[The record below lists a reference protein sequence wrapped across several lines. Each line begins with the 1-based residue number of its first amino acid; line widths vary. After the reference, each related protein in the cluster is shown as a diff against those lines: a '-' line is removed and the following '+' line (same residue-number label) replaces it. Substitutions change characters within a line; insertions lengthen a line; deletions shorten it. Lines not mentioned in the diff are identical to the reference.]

1 MYFIGVMAQVGTFF
15 TIALLLWGMTKMD
28 VLELLCISAMVSS
41 MVLDIVRLCL
51 VIADSDDLKSGFR
64 EAGIKF
70 ESSEKYLL
78 IKSCQDILQSYG
90 VLGKSDEV

>member
-1 MYFIGVMAQVGTFF
+1 MVANGKRYKVYDYF
-15 TIALLLWGMTKMD
+15 MTLK
-28 VLELLCISAMVSS
+28 E
-41 MVLDIVRLCL
+41 LDIVRLCL

-64 EAGIKF
+64 ESGIKF

>member
-1 MYFIGVMAQVGTFF
+1 MREIKEADLNQS
-15 TIALLLWGMTKMD
+15 IRIEMTLK
-28 VLELLCISAMVSS
+28 E
-41 MVLDIVRLCL
+41 LDIVRLCL
-51 VIADSDDLKSGFR
+51 TIADSNDLKSGFR

>member
-1 MYFIGVMAQVGTFF
+1 MREIKETDLNQS
-15 TIALLLWGMTKMD
+15 IRIEMTLK
-28 VLELLCISAMVSS
+28 ELN
-41 MVLDIVRLCL
+41 IVRLCL

-90 VLGKSDEV
+90 VLGKSDEESRQQERLGTDNNH

>member
-1 MYFIGVMAQVGTFF
+1 MREIKETDLNQS
-15 TIALLLWGMTKMD
+15 IRIEMTLK
-28 VLELLCISAMVSS
+28 E
-41 MVLDIVRLCL
+41 LDIVRLCL

-64 EAGIKF
+64 ESGIKF

-78 IKSCQDILQSYG
+78 IKRCQDILQSYG

>member
-1 MYFIGVMAQVGTFF
+1 MREIKETDLNQS
-15 TIALLLWGMTKMD
+15 IRIEMTLK
-28 VLELLCISAMVSS
+28 E
-41 MVLDIVRLCL
+41 LDIVRLCL

-78 IKSCQDILQSYG
+78 VKSCQDILQSYG

>member
-1 MYFIGVMAQVGTFF
+1 MREIKETDLNQS
-15 TIALLLWGMTKMD
+15 IRIEMTLK
-28 VLELLCISAMVSS
+28 E
-41 MVLDIVRLCL
+41 LDIVRLCL

-64 EAGIKF
+64 ESGIKF

-78 IKSCQDILQSYG
+78 NKSCQDILQSYG

>member
-1 MYFIGVMAQVGTFF
+1 MREIKETDLNQS
-15 TIALLLWGMTKMD
+15 IRIEMTLK
-28 VLELLCISAMVSS
+28 E
-41 MVLDIVRLCL
+41 LDIVRLCL
-51 VIADSDDLKSGFR
+51 GIADSDDLKSGFR

>member
-1 MYFIGVMAQVGTFF
+1 MREIKEVDLNQS
-15 TIALLLWGMTKMD
+15 IRIEMTLK
-28 VLELLCISAMVSS
+28 E
-41 MVLDIVRLCL
+41 LDIVRLCL
-51 VIADSDDLKSGFR
+51 VIADSDDLKLGFR

-90 VLGKSDEV
+90 VLGKRDEV

>member
-1 MYFIGVMAQVGTFF
+1 MREIKETDLNQS
-15 TIALLLWGMTKMD
+15 IRIEMTLK
-28 VLELLCISAMVSS
+28 E
-41 MVLDIVRLCL
+41 LDIVRLCL
-51 VIADSDDLKSGFR
+51 TIADSDDLKLGFR

>member
-1 MYFIGVMAQVGTFF
+1 MREIKEADLNQS
-15 TIALLLWGMTKMD
+15 IRIEMTLK
-28 VLELLCISAMVSS
+28 EL
-41 MVLDIVRLCL
+41 
-51 VIADSDDLKSGFR
+51 DLKSGFR